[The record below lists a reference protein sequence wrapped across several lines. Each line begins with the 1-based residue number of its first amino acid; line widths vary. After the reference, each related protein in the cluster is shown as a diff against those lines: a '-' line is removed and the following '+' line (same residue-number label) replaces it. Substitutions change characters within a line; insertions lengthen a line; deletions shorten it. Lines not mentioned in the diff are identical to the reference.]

1 MFFYITLMET
11 TTATEKAKA
20 ALKPYSKVID
30 LGNGVMFPVKSEEE
44 ANIVEWLIKEAKAG
58 RVSLPKSAPGTTQIP
73 KNNDGIKTE
82 DWWPIYEECRADR
95 F

>member
-1 MFFYITLMET
+1 MQTSTIKKANIK
-11 TTATEKAKA
+11 TAS
-20 ALKPYSKVID
+20 KPYPRVID
-30 LGNGVMFPVKSEEE
+30 LGNGVMFPVNSKEE
-44 ANIVEWLIKEAKAG
+44 ANIVEWLIEEAKAG
-58 RVSLPKSAPGTTQIP
+58 RVSLPKRAPGTTHIP